1 MFDPRLK
8 HAVAVGRLGSFSRAA
23 DAVGVTQSAVTKSV
37 ADLERSLGFALFH
50 RTSRGALPTEE
61 GRDFIDRAARILADA
76 AELMGEAERR
86 ADPYKGPLRIGLF
99 PGSMDWLL
107 TEPLIA
113 LIRRHPAVRIEIL
126 TGNSE
131 RGVQLLS
138 RGDIDVAFGLH
149 AAFGAWSQCRCE
161 TIASAEIVPFVRQD
175 HPILAHHPIGEDM
188 LIRYDFVVP
197 SSSEPYTSI
206 IQEMFERHGQRPSDR
221 LHMTDH
227 FPLMR
232 RIVASSD
239 AIGLIAREFARTTRF
254 RERFTVLNEVKVL
267 EPLVMC
273 YAVRTRWPVKPA
285 ARALIAEVRHVRAR
299 VAALLRNA
307 AETGQPRSIG

>member
-37 ADLERSLGFALFH
+37 ADLERSLGYALFH

-86 ADPYKGPLRIGLF
+86 ADPYKGTLRIGLF

-113 LIRRHPAVRIEIL
+113 LIRRHPAVRIETL
-126 TGNSE
+126 VGNSE
-131 RGVQLLS
+131 RGIQLLS
-138 RGDIDVAFGLH
+138 RGDIDVAFGLE
-149 AAFGAWSQCRCE
+149 AAFGAWSQFRCE
-161 TIASAEIVPFVRQD
+161 TIALAEIVPFVRKD
-175 HPILAHHPIGEDM
+175 HPILKHQPIGEDM
-188 LIRYDFVVP
+188 LIGYDFVVP
-197 SSSEPYTSI
+197 SSSSEPYTSI
-206 IQEMFERHGQRPSDR
+206 ILQMFERHGLRPGDR
-221 LHMTDH
+221 LHMTDY
-227 FPLMR
+227 FPLVC

-239 AIGLIAREFARTTRF
+239 AIGLVAREFARTAWF
-254 RERFTVLNEVKVL
+254 RGRFTVLPGVKVL

-285 ARALIAEVRHVRAR
+285 VRALIGEVRQARAR
-299 VAALLRNA
+299 VAAVLQSA
-307 AETGQPRSIG
+307 DAPDHSSPA

>member
-86 ADPYKGPLRIGLF
+86 ADPYKGTLRIGLF

-138 RGDIDVAFGLH
+138 RGDIDVAFGLQ
-149 AAFGAWSQCRCE
+149 AAFGAWSQFRCE

-175 HPILAHHPIGEDM
+175 HPILAQRPIGEDV

-206 IQEMFERHGQRPSDR
+206 IQAMFERHGHRPSDR

-227 FPLMR
+227 FPLVR
-232 RIVASSD
+232 RIVGSSD
-239 AIGLIAREFARTTRF
+239 AIGLVAREFARTTRF
-254 RERFTVLNEVKVL
+254 RERFVVLNEVKVL

-285 ARALIAEVRHVRAR
+285 VRALIAEVRHVRAR
-299 VAALLRNA
+299 VATLLQATDEADPLRP
-307 AETGQPRSIG
+307 G